1 MISTINPSIVST
13 IATAGIAGSVALVG
27 ILVLISLQFQDP
39 TKAAHSKHRM
49 KQLNRVLNIGIPPL
63 LFAFILIVG
72 ARVIEVLR

>member
-1 MISTINPSIVST
+1 MISTITTSTVST

-27 ILVLISLQFQDP
+27 ILVLISLLVQKEI
-39 TKAAHSKHRM
+39 TSSSSKHRV
-49 KQLNRVLNIGIPPL
+49 KQLNRILNIGIPPL